1 MGINKK
7 EYILEVNVLRIRKIG
22 IVLFLAIVAS
32 IASSLNVSA
41 QAPPGKVYVV
51 PIKGEINRATHNF
64 VRDVVD
70 DLNREGA
77 EAIIFEIDTYGGLV
91 DEAIKIKDVI
101 IGTNIPTISFVNNK
115 AASAGVLITIA
126 GEHVVMAENAVIG
139 SAETIP
145 NTEKVLSMWR
155 GVLRDTAQ
163 YRGRDSLVIEAMA
176 DKDIEIP
183 GLVNSDKLV
192 NLTAQEAIEYG
203 IADILTNDY
212 QEMLDHFGYNYS
224 DIEVVDEGLQVKLAK
239 YISNPYIS
247 TILLT
252 LGFVGLVIEILTPG
266 FGLGGTIS
274 IMGFALY
281 FGGNILAGNSN
292 WTSLILFVVGLIL
305 LIIEGLVPGFG
316 LPGIGGLIFVIAG
329 TVLAMQ
335 DLTAAVLSLS
345 IAIIITAVVTIFM
358 IKMGFKS
365 KLLNK
370 IILNNKLESK
380 KGYLSNEASEE
391 MLGKEGK
398 TLTEL
403 RPSGYAVIDG
413 EKHDVL
419 SEGGF
424 ISKGSTVKVIKVE
437 GSKIIV
443 RRV

>member
-1 MGINKK
+1 M
-7 EYILEVNVLRIRKIG
+7 RIRKVG
-22 IVLFLAIVAS
+22 IVVLLAIVAI
-32 IASSLNVSA
+32 IAASLNVSA

-70 DLNREGA
+70 DLNRKGA

-126 GEHVVMAENAVIG
+126 SEHIVMAENAVIG

-163 YRGRDSLVIEAMA
+163 YRGRDSLIIEAMA

-183 GLVNSDKLV
+183 GLISSDKLV

-203 IADILTNDY
+203 VADILTKDY
-212 QEMLDHFGYNYS
+212 REMLSHFGYEAS

-292 WTSLILFVVGLIL
+292 WTSLILFVVGLVL
-305 LIIEGLVPGFG
+305 LMIEGIVPGFG
-316 LPGIGGLIFVIAG
+316 LPGIGGLVFVIAG

-335 DLTAAVLSLS
+335 DLTTAVLSLS
-345 IAIIITAVVTIFM
+345 ISIIITAFVAIIMV
-358 IKMGFKS
+358 KMGFKS
-365 KLLNK
+365 KLLNR
-370 IILNNKLESK
+370 IILSNRLEGK
-380 KGYLSNEASEE
+380 KGYLSNEAKED
-391 MLGKEGK
+391 MTGKEGVS
-398 TLTEL
+398 LTEL
-403 RPSGYAVIDG
+403 RPSGFATIDG
-413 EKHDVL
+413 EKYDVL
-419 SEGGF
+419 TEGGF
-424 ISKGSTVKVIKVE
+424 IPKDTQIKVVRVE
-437 GSKIIV
+437 GAKIFV
-443 RRV
+443 RRM